1 MVIVPWRSLLRTS
14 EKMLT
19 MKLFTCFLQVLAGLA
34 LPAENPQQGDLSA
47 GNSTTE
53 AKVVPF
59 NEVWGRSYCRPMEKM
74 IDIVDEYPS
83 EVGHIFSPSCVSLLR
98 CTGCCGDESLHCVPL
113 KTANI
118 TMQVVKIPN
127 IVAQHSYVELT
138 FSQHELCECRPIQE
152 KTMPEKKKA
161 GRGKRKKEKQEAT
174 EDEATPVR

>member
-1 MVIVPWRSLLRTS
+1 
-14 EKMLT
+14 MLT

-34 LPAENPQQGDLSA
+34 LPQGDLSA

-138 FSQHELCECRPIQE
+138 FSQHELCECRKP
-152 KTMPEKKKA
+152 A
-161 GRGKRKKEKQEAT
+161 GGRGRKRSRKPRRMK
-174 EDEATPVR
+174 PHL